1 MTAAA
6 AAAAAAEAGF
16 SGGIRLKAESTAVRA
31 WPGGGGGHKL
41 AGNYAPT
48 IAPQRR
54 AQAEGFNDVL
64 WLFGGEEEEQLV
76 TEVRRPRAPA
86 PPSPFA
92 RTQSDALNG
101 NVLCKVS
108 VPLVAKLT
116 AEVTMAGRAGALQ
129 AGSSNFFALIAPA
142 AAAGGGAKP
151 QLVTA
156 PISRGDIL
164 PGVTRDSIL
173 ALARTEE

>member
-1 MTAAA
+1 MCC
-6 AAAAAAEAGF
+6 GC
-16 SGGIRLKAESTAVRA
+16 SVRRRSSSSRRCVVRA
-31 WPGGGGGHKL
+31 
-41 AGNYAPT
+41 
-48 IAPQRR
+48 
-54 AQAEGFNDVL
+54 
-64 WLFGGEEEEQLV
+64 
-76 TEVRRPRAPA
+76 
-86 PPSPFA
+86 PPCPFA
-92 RTQSDALNG
+92 RTQSDVLNG
-101 NVLCKVS
+101 NVLCKVP

-116 AEVTMAGRAGALQ
+116 AEATMAGRAGAGALQ
-129 AGSSNFFALIAPA
+129 AGSSNFFALIAP